1 MVDSAPASIPSG
13 VYTMGDSAIGEGIVT
28 MVDPMPASADE
39 ATVEARLFAVLDD
52 GVSVEIRPAFNDEM
66 VVMARCFVIF
76 GGCLVVICGTTGLSG
91 GISTENKES
100 LKLNNWA
107 FWKRAA
113 KVHSPPS

>member
-1 MVDSAPASIPSG
+1 
-13 VYTMGDSAIGEGIVT
+13 
-28 MVDPMPASADE
+28 
-39 ATVEARLFAVLDD
+39 
-52 GVSVEIRPAFNDEM
+52 M

-91 GISTENKES
+91 GISTENKKS

-107 FWKRAA
+107 LWKRAA